1 MLTASTVVLIWLGWL
16 AQRHTTKGLGPW
28 PVFWVLS
35 CVPIIVMA
43 YVSVR
48 HVPIAM
54 IWTAPVLAHLSAPV
68 LAAQSSLRVLWR
80 VFSWFSAAAVCAPA
94 IVVALQPRPVIE
106 TGGNVLGSRH
116 PCRVVEFLR
125 HNQLKGNVYNPLW
138 WGSYVTWEL
147 YPKILVSMDG
157 RNISL
162 FPDEMV
168 RENLLFYASAA
179 ESVDIDT
186 PLRYQSDFLLV
197 PTDAPVLTR
206 LKSDRR
212 WTAIYG
218 DTDAALFVRA
228 GNPANE
234 VSAAQS
240 RTLQVDKLVPCVG
253 VLGE

>member
-1 MLTASTVVLIWLGWL
+1 M
-16 AQRHTTKGLGPW
+16 
-28 PVFWVLS
+28 
-35 CVPIIVMA
+35 
-43 YVSVR
+43 
-48 HVPIAM
+48 
-54 IWTAPVLAHLSAPV
+54 
-68 LAAQSSLRVLWR
+68 
-80 VFSWFSAAAVCAPA
+80 
-94 IVVALQPRPVIE
+94 QPRPVIE

-179 ESVDIDT
+179 ESVDIDA
-186 PLRYQSDFLLV
+186 PLRYESDFLFV

-206 LKSDRR
+206 LESDRR
-212 WTAIYG
+212 WTALYR

-228 GNPANE
+228 DNLAAE

-240 RTLQVDKLVPCVG
+240 GPVQVDDVGPCVG
-253 VLGE
+253 RLGK

>member
-1 MLTASTVVLIWLGWL
+1 MARVLGAELRADHRDGIL
-16 AQRHTTKGLGPW
+16 
-28 PVFWVLS
+28 
-35 CVPIIVMA
+35 
-43 YVSVR
+43 SVR

-54 IWTAPVLAHLSAPV
+54 IWIAPVLAHLSAAVLAPISVPSCGAYSLV
-68 LAAQSSLRVLWR
+68 LAAAGLRSGNR
-80 VFSWFSAAAVCAPA
+80 CCPAATS
-94 IVVALQPRPVIE
+94 VIE

-186 PLRYQSDFLLV
+186 PLVQVGLS
-197 PTDAPVLTR
+197 
-206 LKSDRR
+206 
-212 WTAIYG
+212 
-218 DTDAALFVRA
+218 
-228 GNPANE
+228 
-234 VSAAQS
+234 VSA
-240 RTLQVDKLVPCVG
+240 D
-253 VLGE
+253 